1 MGINMSAILKEISET
16 LVDGMSKKVVELVN
30 KAIEE
35 GVEPKAIIN
44 DALLVGMSEVADL
57 FQEGEMFVP
66 EVLVA
71 AKAMN
76 MGMDI
81 LKPMLAEGDL
91 KKAGTV
97 IMCTV
102 KGDLHDIG
110 KKLVTMMLEGGGYE
124 VKDIGVDVTPE
135 QIVEATKNYNPDIIG
150 MSAMLTTTMTA
161 MKDSISALKEAGLNA
176 KVMIGGAPVSERYA
190 DEIGAYYASDASSA
204 VKLANSLIA

>member
-1 MGINMSAILKEISET
+1 MAVLEQITEALI
-16 LVDGMSKKVVELVN
+16 DGMSKKVVELVY
-30 KAIEE
+30 KALEE
-35 GVEPKAIIN
+35 GVQPKSIIN
-44 DALLVGMSEVADL
+44 DALLPGMSEVADL

-76 MGMDI
+76 MGIDI
-81 LKPMLAEGDL
+81 LKPMLAEGDI

-97 IMCTV
+97 VMCTV

-135 QIVEATKNYNPDIIG
+135 KIVEIAKEYNPDIIG
-150 MSAMLTTTMTA
+150 LSAMLTTTMTA
-161 MKDSISALKEAGLNA
+161 MKDSISALKEAGLNT

-190 DEIGAYYASDASSA
+190 EEIGAYYASDASSA
-204 VKLANSLIA
+204 VKLANSLVA

>member
-1 MGINMSAILKEISET
+1 MSAILGQISEA
-16 LVDGMSKKVVELVN
+16 LLDGMSKKVVELVN
-30 KAIEE
+30 KAVEE
-35 GVEPKAIIN
+35 GVEPKTIIN
-44 DALLVGMSEVADL
+44 DALLTGMSEVAAL
-57 FQEGEMFVP
+57 FKEGEMFVP

-81 LKPMLAEGDL
+81 LKPMLADGEL
-91 KKAGTV
+91 IKAGTV

-110 KKLVTMMLEGGGYE
+110 KKLVTMMLEGAGFE

-135 QIVEATKNYNPDIIG
+135 KIVEMTKEIKPDVVG

-161 MKDSISALKEAGLNA
+161 MKDSIDAINEAGLSA
-176 KVMIGGAPVSERYA
+176 TKVMIGGAPVSERFA
-190 DEIGAYYASDASSA
+190 NEIGAHYAGDAASA
-204 VKLANSLIA
+204 VELAKKLVSK